1 MDRQMGWQNKRQ
13 TRGRTD
19 GPTGRW
25 TNIGMDRHM
34 DRHMKTHSG
43 RCGLAKIYILT
54 SLLLWWFDIMKI
66 CLVLSDLFGYC
77 LHVAPKGNGDC
88 LYSDFDL
95 FLSHKHTY
103 KPSNILAKMQIFP
116 SNNVLD
122 GQTDGWTDRQ
132 TEGRMDKQT
141 EGQTNRGM
149 EGRTDGRRDRG
160 WTDRWQTD
168 VIIRKMHFCNR
179 CTDRQ
184 MDWWQTDVRT
194 NRQTNR
200 QKKIN
205 YRTACHSYK
214 KLPTKYNSCIYHFCL
229 IEKQLLQ
236 TCSIQTFTE
245 HQFKSF
251 IL

>member
-1 MDRQMGWQNKRQ
+1 MDRQMGWQNNRQ

-25 TNIGMDRHM
+25 TNRGMDRHM

-116 SNNVLD
+116 SNNALD

-141 EGQTNRGM
+141 EGQTDRGI

-194 NRQTNR
+194 NKQTDRQT
-200 QKKIN
+200 
-205 YRTACHSYK
+205 
-214 KLPTKYNSCIYHFCL
+214 
-229 IEKQLLQ
+229 
-236 TCSIQTFTE
+236 
-245 HQFKSF
+245 
-251 IL
+251 